1 MNMIIMSNFKK
12 LEITSLDIT
21 VNNYMIWAIGAKM
34 HLSENELLEVIDKL
48 KIVSYEKKIKL

>member
-1 MNMIIMSNFKK
+1 MIIMSNFTK

-48 KIVSYEKKIKL
+48 KIVSDEKKIKL